1 MGGGGD
7 GGVAMDE
14 ETRAIEEGLG
24 RSGLWEWSAGA
35 PSPRFIGR
43 GGGV

>member
-14 ETRAIEEGLG
+14 EAGAIEEGPD
-24 RSGLWEWSAGA
+24 RSGLWEWSAAA

-43 GGGV
+43 GERI